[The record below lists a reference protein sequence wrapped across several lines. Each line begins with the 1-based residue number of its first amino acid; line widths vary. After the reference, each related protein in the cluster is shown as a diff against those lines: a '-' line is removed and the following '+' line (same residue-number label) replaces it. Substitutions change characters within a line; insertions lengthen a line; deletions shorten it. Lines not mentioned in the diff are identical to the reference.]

1 MTSLE
6 TVAPGRLAVRRLPRP
21 RLRRLPAVR
30 GGFAVLAA
38 TLLWHGSNFAFN
50 SVAARMLGPSGY
62 SELAATVALLYV
74 ASPVLVSIQTMT
86 SRTVTSLRAAG
97 GTGGATVFR
106 GYRNR
111 LLLAGLIATVVAFAI
126 SDSSAHLLHVHS
138 GLAIAIVVL
147 GLSVSLLT
155 HCQRGVLQGEQQFK
169 RYALSTS
176 SEAIAK
182 VIGAVLILGF
192 VRRDV
197 DGAVAAIPLAAVF
210 TLAVNGFLLRPL
222 AGKSE
227 TRSERVRM
235 TGGQPVATI
244 LTFAFLAVLLSADV
258 IAAKRF
264 LPSHEAGLYAAV
276 SLCGK
281 TTFFVTSFV
290 SILLFPTFTARREAG
305 QGSRRL
311 LAWSLAGVLAT
322 AWAIAALYFVAPEV
336 VVDPLFGSQYSAADA
351 YVGWIGLA
359 FGCYGVMYLSAM
371 YLLAAGR
378 RIGGAILA
386 VVVGLQLAALLVEHR
401 SVAAIVTVQLVVLAL
416 GATTLALVALI
427 QRDGAS

>member
-1 MTSLE
+1 MTSPRDRR
-6 TVAPGRLAVRRLPRP
+6 APGRLAVRRCRTRSAPATTCCAEVCSSSSRRP
-21 RLRRLPAVR
+21 A
-30 GGFAVLAA
+30 LAR
-38 TLLWHGSNFAFN
+38 SNFAFN
-50 SVAARMLGPSGY
+50 SVTARLLGPSGY

-97 GTGGATVFR
+97 GDGGAMVFR

-169 RYALSTS
+169 RFALSTS

-222 AGKSE
+222 ARKSE

-235 TGGQPVATI
+235 TGGQPVSTI

-290 SILLFPTFTARREAG
+290 SILLFPMFTARREAG
-305 QGSRRL
+305 KGVGACSRGRWRVFSLPPGQLQLSTSWHPRWSSTHSSDRSIRPPMPMSAGSVWPS
-311 LAWSLAGVLAT
+311 AAT
-322 AWAIAALYFVAPEV
+322 A
-336 VVDPLFGSQYSAADA
+336 S
-351 YVGWIGLA
+351 
-359 FGCYGVMYLSAM
+359 C
-371 YLLAAGR
+371 
-378 RIGGAILA
+378 
-386 VVVGLQLAALLVEHR
+386 
-401 SVAAIVTVQLVVLAL
+401 T
-416 GATTLALVALI
+416 
-427 QRDGAS
+427 

>member
-1 MTSLE
+1 M
-6 TVAPGRLAVRRLPRP
+6 
-21 RLRRLPAVR
+21 
-30 GGFAVLAA
+30 
-38 TLLWHGSNFAFN
+38 
-50 SVAARMLGPSGY
+50 
-62 SELAATVALLYV
+62 
-74 ASPVLVSIQTMT
+74 
-86 SRTVTSLRAAG
+86 
-97 GTGGATVFR
+97 
-106 GYRNR
+106 
-111 LLLAGLIATVVAFAI
+111 
-126 SDSSAHLLHVHS
+126 
-138 GLAIAIVVL
+138 
-147 GLSVSLLT
+147 
-155 HCQRGVLQGEQQFK
+155 
-169 RYALSTS
+169 
-176 SEAIAK
+176 
-182 VIGAVLILGF
+182 
-192 VRRDV
+192 
-197 DGAVAAIPLAAVF
+197 
-210 TLAVNGFLLRPL
+210 
-222 AGKSE
+222 
-227 TRSERVRM
+227 
-235 TGGQPVATI
+235 
-244 LTFAFLAVLLSADV
+244 

-305 QGSRRL
+305 EGSRRL

-416 GATTLALVALI
+416 GATTLALAALI